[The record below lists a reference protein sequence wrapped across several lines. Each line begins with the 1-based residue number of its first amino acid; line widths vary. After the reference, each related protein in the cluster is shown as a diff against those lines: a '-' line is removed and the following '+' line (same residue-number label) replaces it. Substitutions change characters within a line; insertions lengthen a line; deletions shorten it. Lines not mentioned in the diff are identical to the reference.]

1 MPVVTVEWWEGKT
14 SEQKE
19 KLITGITKAFVD
31 IGLKAEELYII
42 IHDVPKTNWGLPENR
57 APRPK
62 DTTVPFLVVMH

>member
-42 IHDVPKTNWGLPENR
+42 IHDVPKTNWGL
-57 APRPK
+57 AGK
-62 DTTVPFLVVMH
+62 QSSKT